1 VSTKVEHN
9 QNLRV
14 NIHVSAFPARVRTV
28 VGNLFAKQTSVGI
41 SFGIHLSGNQWW
53 LRDPGRCP
61 FAKAF
66 KTLTRR
72 NILRNGNANC
82 RFTQL
87 QVSACSLYSAEMW
100 YDMSLKVQRT
110 S

>member
-1 VSTKVEHN
+1 V
-9 QNLRV
+9 
-14 NIHVSAFPARVRTV
+14 
-28 VGNLFAKQTSVGI
+28 FAKQTSEGI
-41 SFGIHLSGNQWW
+41 SFGIDLSGNQWE

-61 FAKAF
+61 IAKAF
-66 KTLTRR
+66 KTLRR
-72 NILRNGNANC
+72 NILQNGNANC
-82 RFTQL
+82 RLTQL